1 MESFS
6 IKDGS
11 FCIAEFL
18 IVLPLFQVFLDKPSI
33 SIWLQACR
41 EEKQSGEACASP
53 QKRVKGE
60 STPCHSAGRELYLCA
75 SSKPL
80 PSAEMLPCPGS
91 LSELPHWSSL
101 VQSLFPTWP
110 TATGVSL
117 RATQWLALPC
127 GLGQWQ
133 CTGI

>member
-18 IVLPLFQVFLDKPSI
+18 IVLPLFQVFLDEPSI

-53 QKRVKGE
+53 SEEGQGGVHSMSLGWKG
-60 STPCHSAGRELYLCA
+60 AL
-75 SSKPL
+75 
-80 PSAEMLPCPGS
+80 
-91 LSELPHWSSL
+91 L
-101 VQSLFPTWP
+101 VCLT
-110 TATGVSL
+110 
-117 RATQWLALPC
+117 
-127 GLGQWQ
+127 
-133 CTGI
+133 